1 MREGDM
7 RGAVIM
13 DNKKYNTMIVNL
25 YAGAGAGKTTC
36 AWIIASEL
44 KKRGVITEYVP
55 EYAKEL
61 VWEKRR
67 DMLDGSYKNQLAIL
81 KEQNHRLARLV
92 GQVEVVVTDSPILL
106 GAMYI
111 KERKPEFEAIVLGQF
126 QKYNN
131 FNLFINRGKTYEQTG
146 RVHTLAESREVD
158 RAIRQFLDGNNIYYG
173 TYYHKTVPVIV
184 DNIQKRLAAA
194 LPQKK
199 SLLGT
204 VAEKKRQA
212 DVLNTAATPP
222 KRSIPKDF
230 IL

>member
-1 MREGDM
+1 M
-7 RGAVIM
+7 GAAVV

-36 AWIIASEL
+36 AWIIAAEL
-44 KKRGVITEYVP
+44 KKRGIITEYVP

-67 DMLDGSYKNQLAIL
+67 DLLDGSYKNQFGLL
-81 KEQNHRLARLV
+81 KEQNHRLARLT
-92 GQVEVVVTDSPILL
+92 GQVEVVVTDAPLLL

-111 KERKPEFEAIVLGQF
+111 KERKPEFEAIALSQY

-131 FNLFINRGKTYEQTG
+131 FNLFINRGKTYEQAG

-158 RAIRQFLDGNNIYYG
+158 RSIKQFLENKNIYYG

-184 DNIQKRLAAA
+184 DNIVKRLTAAT
-194 LPQKK
+194 QKK
-199 SLLGT
+199 SLISA
-204 VAEKKRQA
+204 VEEKKKDA
-212 DVLNTAATPP
+212 DALNTAAKPP
-222 KRSIPKDF
+222 QRGIPKDF